1 MLARLNG
8 IDGVESS
15 LASVG
20 NPEGT
25 LVRVSVRPGA
35 DSAKIAA
42 QVQRVLSE
50 AVKDRSPV
58 SLPRQAAAA
67 ALQQKEWLNPK
78 QLADLAVTDL
88 GTSESRTPVLLVVLL
103 LGAIVLVLGLI
114 GWRTFGGA
122 RRALLVPGHA
132 GTVKTKQ
139 PDQHPAE

>member
-15 LASVG
+15 SASVG

-25 LVRVSVRPGA
+25 LVRVSLRPGA
-35 DSAKIAA
+35 DTGRIAA
-42 QVQRVLSE
+42 EVQRVLSD

-58 SLPRQAAAA
+58 PLTPPATAS

-88 GTSESRTPVLLVVLL
+88 GTSEGRAPILLVALL
-103 LGAIVLVLGLI
+103 LGAMVLVLGLF
-114 GWRTFGGA
+114 GWRHL
-122 RRALLVPGHA
+122 RRRQAGSSRPG
-132 GTVKTKQ
+132 
-139 PDQHPAE
+139 PRLSLEP

>member
-15 LASVG
+15 SASVG

-25 LVRVSVRPGA
+25 LVRVSLRPGA

-42 QVQRVLSE
+42 EVQRVFSE
-50 AVKDRSPV
+50 AVKDRTPV
-58 SLPRQAAAA
+58 PLTRSAAAA

-88 GTSESRTPVLLVVLL
+88 GTSEGRRSVLLGALL
-103 LGAIVLVLGLI
+103 LGTIVLVLGL
-114 GWRTFGGA
+114 FGA
-122 RRALLVPGHA
+122 RHLRRRQARCMSL
-132 GTVKTKQ
+132 
-139 PDQHPAE
+139 DER